1 MGGVGKDGQARAGH
15 DVRQIAQPGNHDKE
29 DNMNLRLLN
38 DEEGYYWIDLETG
51 FISQSFGLKQ
61 DAKIAQEAGLLI
73 FRPIVS

>member
-1 MGGVGKDGQARAGH
+1 
-15 DVRQIAQPGNHDKE
+15 
-29 DNMNLRLLN
+29 MNLRLLN